1 MDKAILYTLKINI
14 ILVYIYPVNSPCIIV
29 LLLSYNPNISLNLF
43 GILIISLIIN
53 LKAPNISY
61 KLSFNNTN
69 YYLLLISDI

>member
-14 ILVYIYPVNSPCIIV
+14 ILVYIYPVNSPRIIV
-29 LLLSYNPNISLNLF
+29 PLLNYNPNISLNLF

-69 YYLLLISDI
+69 YYLLLISNI

>member
-69 YYLLLISDI
+69 YYLLLIRDI